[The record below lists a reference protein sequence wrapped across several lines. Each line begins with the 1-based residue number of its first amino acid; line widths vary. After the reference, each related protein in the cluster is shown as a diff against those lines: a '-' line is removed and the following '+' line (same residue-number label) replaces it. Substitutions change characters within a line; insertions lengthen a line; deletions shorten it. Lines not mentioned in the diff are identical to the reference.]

1 MMRWLTR
8 QNELLRLAKTR
19 FAITFITLSRL
30 HEQKNN
36 LRTMFT
42 SSDWLDSK
50 WAKEQKGKTIAN
62 IVLMPSFWNII
73 VFCLK
78 VLGPLVR
85 VFCLVDGEKKTHMG
99 YIYEAMNRA
108 KDTIVRS
115 FNGNEEKYKE
125 IFKIIDKMMET

>member
-50 WAKEQKGKTIAN
+50 
-62 IVLMPSFWNII
+62 
-73 VFCLK
+73 
-78 VLGPLVR
+78 
-85 VFCLVDGEKKTHMG
+85 
-99 YIYEAMNRA
+99 
-108 KDTIVRS
+108 
-115 FNGNEEKYKE
+115 
-125 IFKIIDKMMET
+125 

>member
-1 MMRWLTR
+1 MLTS
-8 QNELLRLAKTR
+8 LGW
-19 FAITFITLSRL
+19 S
-30 HEQKNN
+30 
-36 LRTMFT
+36 
-42 SSDWLDSK
+42 DSK
-50 WAKEQKGKTIAN
+50 WVKEQKGKTIAN
-62 IVLMPSFWNII
+62 IVLMPSFWNAI

-85 VFCLVDGEKKTHMG
+85 VLHLVMLKKKTPMG

-125 IFKIIDKMMET
+125 IFKIIDKKWDI